1 MYLVFYVKK
10 THKNSGFLKMIQL
23 NNTVGM
29 IINAEMTIPS
39 SKDNTITPRL
49 ENLGFQST

>member
-10 THKNSGFLKMIQL
+10 NQKNSGFLKMIQL
-23 NNTVGM
+23 NTIVGI
-29 IINAEMTIPS
+29 IINAERTIPS

-49 ENLGFQST
+49 ENLGFHNT